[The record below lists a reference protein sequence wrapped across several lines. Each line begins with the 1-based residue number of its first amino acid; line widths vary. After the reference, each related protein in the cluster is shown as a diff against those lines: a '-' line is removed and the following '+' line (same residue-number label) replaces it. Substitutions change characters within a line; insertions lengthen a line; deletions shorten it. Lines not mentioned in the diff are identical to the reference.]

1 MKYLLERALVNY
13 NDKERIEYES
23 TLESNFTECNTLD
36 ELKNNIYIKDDVEY
50 FIYCVDD
57 DFKVIDYSICCD
69 ENDEKDYDE
78 NYLQDHEIGG
88 IAINRYIS
96 EASKEFKEIE
106 SEVSRII
113 EDYENEYEENYSK
126 DELKKL
132 VKDYLMNIKNVKIDD
147 YILELNNNIIYLL
160 TDDLI
165 QDTLSYEYYAKKL
178 FNEYVN
184 CELLRCKKILE
195 ERYE

>member
-69 ENDEKDYDE
+69 EN
-78 NYLQDHEIGG
+78 YLQDHEIGG

-106 SEVSRII
+106 SEVSCII